1 MFNHRKAQQLTS
13 ALNASDAK
21 VKHLEQVIT
30 AITHNIAFIEF
41 SPDGL
46 ILDANTLFQET
57 TGHHVDEIRG
67 KHHRI
72 FCDQV
77 YTSSQA
83 YVDFWQDLK
92 AGKALR
98 GTFERV
104 KKSGETL
111 WLEATY
117 FPVLENSHVIRVLK
131 LANNVTQQKSVLDT
145 LCNINEAVKRSMAVI
160 EFTPHGDIIAANE
173 NFLHVSGY
181 ELDEIV
187 GKHHKIFCTDLF
199 YSRYPNFWKDLENGN
214 VSKGIYKRINK
225 SGRIFWIEASYNPIF
240 NNKHEVVKII
250 KIAADITGRIE
261 KELDFNEAVMTTSE
275 ETAQISSQ
283 GSSILH
289 TLVASATDTADRVNK
304 ASSIL
309 ESLSKQSK
317 EISAIVST
325 INSIAEQTNLL
336 ALNAAIEAAR
346 AGEHGRGFAVVADEV
361 RSLASRTATSTVEI
375 ENLVSENSQLTLNA
389 DQNIKEILKKSEESA
404 LLIDEANSII
414 NEVNTSAMRL
424 SERLSSDQ
432 IDAV

>member
-1 MFNHRKAQQLTS
+1 MR
-13 ALNASDAK
+13 
-21 VKHLEQVIT
+21 
-30 AITHNIAFIEF
+30 
-41 SPDGL
+41 
-46 ILDANTLFQET
+46 
-57 TGHHVDEIRG
+57 
-67 KHHRI
+67 
-72 FCDQV
+72 
-77 YTSSQA
+77 
-83 YVDFWQDLK
+83 
-92 AGKALR
+92 
-98 GTFERV
+98 
-104 KKSGETL
+104 
-111 WLEATY
+111 
-117 FPVLENSHVIRVLK
+117 
-131 LANNVTQQKSVLDT
+131 
-145 LCNINEAVKRSMAVI
+145 
-160 EFTPHGDIIAANE
+160 
-173 NFLHVSGY
+173 
-181 ELDEIV
+181 
-187 GKHHKIFCTDLF
+187 
-199 YSRYPNFWKDLENGN
+199 
-214 VSKGIYKRINK
+214 KGIYKRINK

-240 NNKHEVVKII
+240 NNKHEVVKVIM
-250 KIAADITGRIE
+250 IAADITGRIE
-261 KELDFNEAVMTTSE
+261 KELEFNEAVMTTSE

-289 TLVASATDTADRVNK
+289 TIVASATDTADRVNK

-375 ENLVSENSQLTLNA
+375 ENLVSQNSQLTLHA

>member
-1 MFNHRKAQQLTS
+1 M
-13 ALNASDAK
+13 
-21 VKHLEQVIT
+21 
-30 AITHNIAFIEF
+30 
-41 SPDGL
+41 
-46 ILDANTLFQET
+46 
-57 TGHHVDEIRG
+57 
-67 KHHRI
+67 
-72 FCDQV
+72 
-77 YTSSQA
+77 
-83 YVDFWQDLK
+83 
-92 AGKALR
+92 
-98 GTFERV
+98 
-104 KKSGETL
+104 
-111 WLEATY
+111 
-117 FPVLENSHVIRVLK
+117 
-131 LANNVTQQKSVLDT
+131 
-145 LCNINEAVKRSMAVI
+145 
-160 EFTPHGDIIAANE
+160 
-173 NFLHVSGY
+173 
-181 ELDEIV
+181 
-187 GKHHKIFCTDLF
+187 
-199 YSRYPNFWKDLENGN
+199 
-214 VSKGIYKRINK
+214 
-225 SGRIFWIEASYNPIF
+225 
-240 NNKHEVVKII
+240 
-250 KIAADITGRIE
+250 IAADITGRIE
-261 KELDFNEAVMTTSE
+261 KELEFNEAVMTTSE

-289 TLVASATDTADRVNK
+289 TIVASATDTADRVNK

-375 ENLVSENSQLTLNA
+375 ENLVSQNSQLTLHA